1 MMDKLTIVKFIVVY
15 TLPMIFGI
23 TVHEMAHGWVA
34 KKYGDNTASSLG
46 RLTLNPI
53 KHIDLF
59 GTIILPAI
67 LLGTLLIMG
76 KGFIFGWA
84 KPVPVDARNFKN
96 PPRDMAIV
104 ALAGPVSNLLMA
116 LGWALVIRLGATIGA
131 GAEAISQPLIAMG
144 FAGISINL
152 SLALINLL
160 PIPPLDGSRI
170 LTGILPRYWAWQYNR
185 LEPYGFYILI
195 ALLYFNVLNMLLDY
209 PKFVAEKVFSSIAG
223 L

>member
-1 MMDKLTIVKFIVVY
+1 
-15 TLPMIFGI
+15 
-23 TVHEMAHGWVA
+23 MAV
-34 KKYGDNTASSLG
+34 
-46 RLTLNPI
+46 
-53 KHIDLF
+53 
-59 GTIILPAI
+59 
-67 LLGTLLIMG
+67 
-76 KGFIFGWA
+76 
-84 KPVPVDARNFKN
+84 
-96 PPRDMAIV
+96 
-104 ALAGPVSNLLMA
+104 
-116 LGWALVIRLGATIGA
+116 GWALVIRLGATIGA

-170 LTGILPRYWAWQYNR
+170 LTGILPSYWAWQYNR